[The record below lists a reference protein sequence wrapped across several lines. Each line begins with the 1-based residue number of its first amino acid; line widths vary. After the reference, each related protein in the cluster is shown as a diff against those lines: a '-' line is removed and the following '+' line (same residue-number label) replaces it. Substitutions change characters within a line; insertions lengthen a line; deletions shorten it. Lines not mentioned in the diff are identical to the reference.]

1 MPRKS
6 ILIAA
11 FALTLCLPSP
21 VARASVLGRHAI
33 TLTWT
38 ASTTPGATVYRIYR
52 GTSSGGPYTLVGIT
66 LNIFGGSTLSWTD
79 ADEHLTSGT
88 TYYYVVTAADW
99 TNNESPKSNEASA
112 VWP

>member
-1 MPRKS
+1 MSRKS

-11 FALTLCLPSP
+11 FALTLCLSSP
-21 VARASVLGRHAI
+21 VARASVLGKHGI

-38 ASTTPGATVYRIYR
+38 ASTTPGFAVYRIYR
-52 GTSSGGPYTLVGIT
+52 GTASGGPYTLVGIT
-66 LNIFGGSTLSWTD
+66 MNLYDQTAMHWED
-79 ADEHLTSGT
+79 ADEHLIPRA

-99 TNNESPKSNEASA
+99 TNAESGYSNEASA